1 MFDQTQ
7 EKIINAT
14 MNLIMSKGYT
24 ATTTK
29 DIAKQAGI
37 NECTIFRKFKGK
49 KEIVLAA
56 MTLPTWNPNLKKE
69 DFSCHDDLDE
79 DLIAFSN
86 VYLSKVTRQMVKV
99 SIGLRSQELYPDTMK
114 GIMKIPFVFKEVL
127 IEYFIHMNEK
137 GLITNHDYEGMA
149 MQFLSMNVGFVFLKA
164 SFDDR
169 LSEVGQEDYIQSSVN
184 RFICGIR

>member
-56 MTLPTWNPNLKKE
+56 MTLPSWNPNLKKE
-69 DFSCHDDLDE
+69 DFS
-79 DLIAFSN
+79 
-86 VYLSKVTRQMVKV
+86 
-99 SIGLRSQELYPDTMK
+99 
-114 GIMKIPFVFKEVL
+114 
-127 IEYFIHMNEK
+127 
-137 GLITNHDYEGMA
+137 
-149 MQFLSMNVGFVFLKA
+149 
-164 SFDDR
+164 
-169 LSEVGQEDYIQSSVN
+169 
-184 RFICGIR
+184 